1 MSVNQVIAPFI
12 TFKDIDGNP
21 LHNAYVYIGEP
32 GLDAEGTPKAAYWD
46 AALSNLVTQPIRTR
60 NGFPDNGGSPGSLYV
75 DGDYSIT
82 VKDRTQSIVQATTNV
97 LEDSDREP
105 LIVLGLGASNMAIN
119 ENATGGRRNIPTD
132 GVFLW
137 DSSQHAASTYTE
149 GSQYDQAEFGTA
161 PLDLLDTGGF
171 EYANSLLL
179 QTCINL
185 RETTG
190 RPVYGIICAMGGH
203 GPLNYLT
210 DATLA
215 ANGWSR
221 AGGTEDMTLHYG
233 NIASAIAAVPGGK
246 SVADVCLWYGT
257 QGASSGQFPWQTQFD
272 LVWDQAVTSG
282 LISEARTRIVS
293 STTGAARPGWA
304 NVKQAISR
312 VSADRPNMVT
322 ADNMG
327 SVFPDNVHMD
337 GNSVTDY
344 GKQLSAAGMGGG
356 ITTTRA
362 LVLTSSEHGA
372 PESQTFVDDW
382 NGDNVLFRKYSD
394 EGWYGFN
401 FNVSSGAFK
410 IEDYDAVGDTTTE
423 HFRVETNGRV
433 GINEANPQTALHVSG
448 SAPLVR
454 VENDD
459 ATGVVGMEF
468 RGTTG
473 ALSSIK
479 CDVVAENI
487 RFSTKGETFAGLVDD
502 NQWLLWGHDGSV
514 TAEPGVGNTQT
525 GVTVKN
531 GGHSFFSREGGPSLR
546 VNRNTTD
553 GKWQTFQKDGVEI
566 ASFEVRSGFLL
577 SQIGGG
583 VIRGAGTGTPEGNI
597 TADVG
602 STWQRSDG
610 GAGTSFYVKESG
622 TGNTG
627 WVAK

>member
-46 AALSNLVTQPIRTR
+46 AALSDLATQPIRTR

-105 LIVLGLGASNMAIN
+105 IIVLGLGASNMAIN

-149 GSQYDQAEFGTA
+149 GSEYNQAEFGSA
-161 PLDLLDTGGF
+161 PLDLLDTSGF

-210 DATLA
+210 DATLT

-221 AGGTEDMTLHYG
+221 AGGTEDMTLHYS
-233 NIASAIAAVPGGK
+233 NIASAIEAVPGSK

-272 LVWDQAVTSG
+272 LVWDQAVASG

-327 SVFPDNVHMD
+327 SVFPDDVHMD

-356 ITTTRA
+356 VTTTRA

-372 PESQTFVDDW
+372 PESQTYFDDW
-382 NGDNVLFRKYSD
+382 NGDNTLWRKYSD
-394 EGWYGFN
+394 EGWIGSN
-401 FNVSSGAFK
+401 MNVSSGVIK
-410 IEDYDAVGDTTTE
+410 YEYYDAVGDTTTE
-423 HFRVETNGRV
+423 LFRLVKDGKV
-433 GINEANPQTALHVSG
+433 GIGEENPQRRIHVTGDVPKMRMEDTSGTGNLGVEFYDGTGDIAHLLVGVGSDNMKFGTAGTDAVLIDNSQ
-448 SAPLVR
+448 R
-454 VENDD
+454 VH
-459 ATGVVGMEF
+459 
-468 RGTTG
+468 
-473 ALSSIK
+473 I
-479 CDVVAENI
+479 
-487 RFSTKGETFAGLVDD
+487 
-502 NQWLLWGHDGSV
+502 GHDGS
-514 TAEPGVGNTQT
+514 TNAPGVGNTTT
-525 GVTVKN
+525 GASIHS
-531 GGHSFFSREGGPSLR
+531 GGRTLLSRDDAAVLQA
-546 VNRNTTD
+546 NRNTGD
-553 GKWQTFQKDGVEI
+553 GDVITIQKDGTQVG
-566 ASFEVRSGFLL
+566 SVGTSSGFL
-577 SQIGGG
+577 IINMGGG
-583 VIRGAGTGTPEGNI
+583 IILGAGPGSPEGVV
-597 TADVG
+597 AGAVG
-602 STWQRSDG
+602 SHWSRSDG

-622 TGNTG
+622 IGTAG